1 MRYPFIDSQTGQ
13 HSLRMLCRVM
23 QVATSGFYAWRR
35 LDRRLRGDENQRLL
49 VEIKA
54 VHAQSGGDYG
64 SPRIYRALR
73 KRGHSCIENC
83 VARIMRHNSIRART
97 TKKFKVTTHSNHA
110 MPVAENL
117 LDRAFE
123 VEMPNAV
130 WTSDISYIWTRE
142 GWMYLAVVLDLFS
155 RRVVDWAMHKRLQ
168 RQLVIDA
175 LEMAIGHRRP
185 APGLLHHSDRGS
197 QYASAQ
203 YQRLLAKH
211 GLIASMSRKGDGW
224 DNAPTESFFS
234 TLKRERVYH
243 KTYRSRHEAS
253 TDIFNYI
260 ECWYNPYRLHS
271 TLGYLSP
278 AQFEN
283 QTTNDRKAA

>member
-1 MRYPFIDSQTGQ
+1 
-13 HSLRMLCRVM
+13 
-23 QVATSGFYAWRR
+23 
-35 LDRRLRGDENQRLL
+35 
-49 VEIKA
+49 
-54 VHAQSGGDYG
+54 
-64 SPRIYRALR
+64 
-73 KRGHSCIENC
+73 
-83 VARIMRHNSIRART
+83 
-97 TKKFKVTTHSNHA
+97 